1 MNNSNNLSDTLLS
14 NDFPSMTT
22 NLDNSL
28 SPSST
33 SNGFFS
39 FLSNITFTTWIIII
53 LILAFLGFNV
63 FVYLA
68 KGTQEAT
75 NYFAPLIKA
84 IFGSSVAVSSNIIDV
99 SAEGGKAVVGTSSDI
114 IQSGLSEVQKIT
126 PNQVKIPGN
135 NPEQIKDDKLKHEII
150 QQSSLNKA
158 LNSAESQTN
167 AQQNTN
173 YESDYASSSIQGG
186 GKAGWCFIGIDKG
199 FRTCAEVGVNDT
211 CMSGQIFPS
220 NEICMNPSLRP

>member
-1 MNNSNNLSDTLLS
+1 MDST
-14 NDFPSMTT
+14 
-22 NLDNSL
+22 NSL
-28 SPSST
+28 SQSILQSSEASFPSSF
-33 SNGFFS
+33 SSSSSDSGFFDS
-39 FLSNITFTTWIIII
+39 IKNINASTWLIIV
-53 LILAFLGFNV
+53 LILAFLGFNI
-63 FVYLA
+63 FIYLA
-68 KGTQEAT
+68 KGTQEVT

-99 SAEGGKAVVGTSSDI
+99 SAEGGKAIVGTSSDI

-150 QQSSLNKA
+150 QQTSLNKA